1 MTRAIFVYGTLKSS
15 GPARAHR
22 LLGPARLVGRGSVRG
37 TLYHLGRYPALVRAG
52 SDDRRVFGELYELPG
67 AFAEMT
73 LRALD
78 AYEGAEFVR
87 RRLYVTLS
95 NGRRRAAWT
104 YLLRRGLPKTARRIQ
119 SGRFDA
125 RRGAA

>member
-1 MTRAIFVYGTLKSS
+1 MTHSIFVYGTLKSG

-22 LLGPARLVGRGSVRG
+22 LLTPAKLVGRGSVRG
-37 TLYHLGRYPALVRAG
+37 TLYHLGRYPALVRPG
-52 SDDRRVFGELYELPG
+52 SDDRRVFGELYQLP
-67 AFAEMT
+67 AASAEST

-78 AYEGAEFVR
+78 DYEGAGFER

-104 YLLRRGLPKTARRIQ
+104 HLLRRGLPKTARRRE
-119 SGRFDA
+119 SGRFDP

>member
-1 MTRAIFVYGTLKSS
+1 MTNSIFVYGTLKSG

-22 LLGPARLVGRGSVRG
+22 LLGPAKLLGRGSVRG
-37 TLYHLGRYPALVRAG
+37 TLYHLGRYPALVREG
-52 SDDRRVFGELYELPG
+52 SDDRRVFGELYELPS
-67 AFAEMT
+67 ASAQNT

-78 AYEGAEFVR
+78 DYEGAEFER

-95 NGRRRAAWT
+95 NGRKRAAWT

-119 SGRFDA
+119 SGRFDP